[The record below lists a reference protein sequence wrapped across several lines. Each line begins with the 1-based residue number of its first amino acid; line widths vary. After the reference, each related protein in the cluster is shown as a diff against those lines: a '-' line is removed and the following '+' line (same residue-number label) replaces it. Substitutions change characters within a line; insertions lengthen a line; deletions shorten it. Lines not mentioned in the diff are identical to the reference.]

1 MGYFSVGDSVEVVGH
16 EDGFWGSYYE
26 AKIIKQSEEEQE
38 GDQFLVEYQTLED
51 DDKNPIQQTVNA
63 KYLRPVP
70 PQISKVSAAAKF
82 KLNDAV
88 DVWAN
93 DRWWVGRVMQV
104 VPHKHKYTGSD
115 RTRVFVWFDSTQE
128 EIDYQLCKLRVHQ
141 DWDING
147 DWVLMKKQED
157 NNTKKRSRFG
167 DDYES
172 SSSSVLQQQQ
182 GSKKIF
188 HTDGVCTS
196 WTVETY

>member
-1 MGYFSVGDSVEVVGH
+1 MGFFSVGDSVEVVGH

-26 AKIIKQSEEEQE
+26 AKIIKQTEECE
-38 GDQFLVEYQTLED
+38 FLVEYQTLED
-51 DDKNPIQQTVNA
+51 DDKNLIQDTVEA

-70 PQISKVSAAAKF
+70 PQISKVSSSKF
-82 KLNDAV
+82 KFNDAV

-93 DRWWVGRVMQV
+93 DGWWVGRVMQV

-157 NNTKKRSRFG
+157 NNRSSKKRSRFG
-167 DDYES
+167 DDYD
-172 SSSSVLQQQQ
+172 SSSSVLQQQ

>member
-26 AKIIKQSEEEQE
+26 AKIIKQTEEQE
-38 GDQFLVEYQTLED
+38 CDQFLVEYQTLED
-51 DDKNPIQQTVNA
+51 DDKNLIQQTVNA

-70 PQISKVSAAAKF
+70 PKIQGSAKF
-82 KLNDAV
+82 KLNDQV

-93 DRWWVGRVMQV
+93 DGWWVGRVMQV

-141 DWDING
+141 DWDNG
-147 DWVLMKKQED
+147 DWVSKKQED
-157 NNTKKRSRFG
+157 NTKKRRFG
-167 DDYES
+167 DDYDS
-172 SSSSVLQQQQ
+172 TPVFQQQ
-182 GSKKIF
+182 GSKRIF